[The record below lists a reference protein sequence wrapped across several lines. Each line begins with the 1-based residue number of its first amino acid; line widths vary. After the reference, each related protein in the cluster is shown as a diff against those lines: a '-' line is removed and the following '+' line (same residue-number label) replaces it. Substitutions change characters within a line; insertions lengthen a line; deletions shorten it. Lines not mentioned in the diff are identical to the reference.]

1 MGLASYDTHITTIT
15 ATTIIIS
22 TRKNIFATVS
32 ESIGGDI
39 MDVIVMDSNTQYL
52 EFLFYFSILGT
63 LLGRKY
69 L

>member
-1 MGLASYDTHITTIT
+1 MGLASYDTP

-22 TRKNIFATVS
+22 TSKNIFATVS

>member
-1 MGLASYDTHITTIT
+1 MGLASYDTLITTIT

>member
-1 MGLASYDTHITTIT
+1 VGLASFDTHITTIT